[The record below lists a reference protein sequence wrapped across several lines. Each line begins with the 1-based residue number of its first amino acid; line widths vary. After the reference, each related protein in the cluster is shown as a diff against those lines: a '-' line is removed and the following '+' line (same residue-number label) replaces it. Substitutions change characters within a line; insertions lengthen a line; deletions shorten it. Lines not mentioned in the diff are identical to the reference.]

1 MHSKYVH
8 TFDYGG
14 LVYAIDTSSLAKSL
28 FFCCHSWISHFP
40 PTFLAH
46 LGQCSSLQVL
56 LPPWRWHFPL
66 DTAKLIHPSIQHLD
80 LFFPAWRAHFPP
92 DWAMLLHSSSL
103 QVLRLRLRLPPW
115 RQHFPPDTTKLIHP
129 SIQHLFPAWRAHF
142 PPDRTMLL
150 HSSSLQV
157 LRLRL
162 PPWRPHFPPD
172 WVKVSS
178 PSSKSSPARERRRL
192 RCALHSAF
200 RFPSHVWRSCN

>member
-92 DWAMLLHSSSL
+92 D
-103 QVLRLRLRLPPW
+103 
-115 RQHFPPDTTKLIHP
+115 
-129 SIQHLFPAWRAHF
+129 
-142 PPDRTMLL
+142 RTMLL